1 MRDEGAKSSTKKKAS
16 KKHSTINNYDL
27 LSLSS
32 LSDLFFVVLVVV
44 VVVEA
49 TCEYFKL

>member
-1 MRDEGAKSSTKKKAS
+1 MREQSLQQKKAS

-27 LSLSS
+27 LSLLS
-32 LSDLFFVVLVVV
+32 LLDLFFVVLVV